1 MNSIIGFS
9 FMFLFCAIIFIKTY
23 KEDIKLKTFKERNIL
38 SKSLSLRVYL
48 ITLVGMFISI
58 YLIFKK
64 II

>member
-1 MNSIIGFS
+1 MNSIIGLS
-9 FMFLFCAIIFIKTY
+9 FMFLFCTIIFIRTY
-23 KEDIKLKTFKERNIL
+23 RYDIKLKTFKERNIL

-58 YLIFKK
+58 YLIIKK